1 MEQNH
6 DIDELIEELGD
17 EDDEIQDAAAS
28 ALVEIG
34 APAVPALIEALGY
47 DIWDVCDGAADALA
61 RIGAPLFPS

>member
-47 DIWDVCDGAADALA
+47 DIWDVCDGAAEHLL
-61 RIGAPLFPS
+61 GLVPPLFPS